1 MEAAGQTSRVFSCCS
16 VTPHAGIV
24 FPAVTHVRALI
35 SERSRQQDFTNIP
48 VVVDCDHLVNIDYTA
63 AAQLSDMMAEFASR
77 QQPIF
82 WLRPDSRVANT
93 VRAVAGDLFVTITG
107 AHQVM
112 EDQRDGK
119 VEVEV
124 EVEEPQEEKKETDSL
139 VEVQTEQ

>member
-1 MEAAGQTSRVFSCCS
+1 M
-16 VTPHAGIV
+16 
-24 FPAVTHVRALI
+24 RALI

-63 AAQLSDMMAEFASR
+63 AAQLSDMMAEFSSR
-77 QQPIF
+77 QQSIF
-82 WLRPDSRVANT
+82 WLRPSSRVAST
-93 VRAVAGDLFVTITG
+93 VRAVAGDLFVPITG

-119 VEVEV
+119 LEL
-124 EVEEPQEEKKETDSL
+124 EEPQQEKETDSL

>member
-1 MEAAGQTSRVFSCCS
+1 MEAAGQTSRVLSCCS

-112 EDQRDGK
+112 EDQRDGNGK
-119 VEVEV
+119 
-124 EVEEPQEEKKETDSL
+124 VEEPQEEEEKKETDSL

>member
-1 MEAAGQTSRVFSCCS
+1 M
-16 VTPHAGIV
+16 
-24 FPAVTHVRALI
+24 RALI
-35 SERSRQQDFTNIP
+35 SERSRQQDYINIP

-63 AAQLSDMMAEFASR
+63 AAQLSDMMAEFSSR

-82 WLRPDSRVANT
+82 WLRPHSRVANT
-93 VRAVAGDLFVTITG
+93 VRAVAGDLFVAING

-119 VEVEV
+119 M